1 VKATDEDTRLF
12 GTVEYFLND
21 RFKNNDES
29 HLFSIDTATGDIC
42 VSKDI
47 NREDHPSCYDLLVK
61 AKDGGGLSGQT
72 FVHID
77 IEDINDNHP
86 VFDPSVYV
94 VSVSSHTQP
103 GTELLNVI
111 ATDQDSGAYGQV
123 TYQLIP
129 GELSSL
135 FTVDSS
141 TGIIYLLSA
150 LSHLDVA
157 SVTLEVSARDGGGI
171 VSPINAAV
179 TLNILDTA
187 LAPAIFEK
195 SRYAFSVSE
204 DILEGSIVGKVKAT
218 EPLNSLQPVFYKIV
232 SGDPNGSFS
241 IDHELGLIR
250 TRKQLDHELWP
261 VVILTVQSQLGSS
274 PVYSCT
280 QVNITVMDVNDNTPY
295 FPRECEKITVHQST
309 PPGTA
314 VYIAQA
320 EDGDS
325 GINGALTYRLTGK
338 KQSIFSIDP
347 LSGMVY
353 LNGSLYS
360 ESLVY
365 EHILQIM
372 AEDNGK
378 PRLSSLFNLTVV
390 VDMKENSSTLAF
402 DSFIHYIEIGESF
415 PLDARIHQVQAHM
428 RDPQQAFS
436 IITYSLEASETSA
449 VFGIHRN
456 TGWLFLRRP
465 LDYESKQI
473 YNIKVIAKSHENN
486 PEQNATTSVIITVQD
501 ENDNLPMFT
510 HGAYFFNVE
519 ESSVPQGVIGTISA
533 VDKDRGRN
541 GQLSYF
547 LLSEGSYFRI
557 NSKTGEVINWVHLD
571 REQKPYHELSVLV
584 TDHGAPRRNAT
595 AIVHISITD
604 LNDNEPFFP
613 QSLPGK
619 ELHLKVLES
628 QPEGTFVTNMYAKD
642 PDAGSNGTIA
652 YSVSSEGSLGDF
664 KIEVNSGEIR
674 TAAVLSYR
682 RHQQYR
688 LVVTASDQGFPSLQ
702 THAVLNIQVITVPK
716 VKYLIQ
722 SVKHLFLLENLMPA
736 KGICSLKSLENQ
748 IALKNNVHF
757 KIAAEDEDSHF
768 QIDHSSGE
776 LLLVDELDYEFASHY
791 LLRVIIEDQNEE
803 PPQNS
808 TVFINIEV
816 GDVNDHSPSFPNSFI
831 VIAVDENVSVG
842 TIVHTFSAEDGDG
855 SLVNSWL
862 KYSLSTSSPREN
874 PFSVHPWNGTLTTAL
889 QLDREVRSFFVVTVT
904 ATDQSSVIPDRRQS
918 SMTAKILILDIND
931 NSPSFVSSPV
941 ASILEDV
948 EVGTF
953 VHRFIAKDPDEGTN
967 GEVAYHIISGNEN
980 RTFSLDAATGLLTLS
995 SRLDHEAEKYYSLTV
1010 VASDNGVPS
1019 LSSIQSFTINVFD
1032 VNDVTPSFQQ
1042 QFYEA
1047 SVSEN
1052 RDPGEFII
1060 KVEAVDADS
1069 GVNSLLSFEILPGI
1083 GYKLFNISSET
1094 GEMVTSS
1101 TLDRETQEIFRIKV
1115 LVKDAGTPSLSS
1127 TTIIMCTVLDE
1138 NDNAPRLLLPSATIH
1153 IQEYHEPGVILTAM
1167 AVDQDAGNNGSVQY
1181 MIVGGN
1187 FGKYIAINNT
1197 SGELWATQAFDR
1209 EEVSNFSL
1217 IIECHDF
1224 GRPQKRAQA
1233 KLSIVVLDA
1242 NDNNPTFTKN
1252 VYHTSLIEDA
1262 AIGSVVLDLLA
1273 FDYDEGLNGEI
1284 TYSLIDS
1291 TMGFFTVNR
1300 STGAIVTTQSLDRET
1315 INQYIFRAVA
1325 CDCSM
1330 DGPKRCVT
1338 TQVVVHI
1345 EDINDNSPHFTEN
1358 PINAHIDMETTLNK
1372 TITTVRAIDPD
1383 QGTNG
1388 TVEFHFAEDEP
1399 LFYINRHTGEVQIL
1413 RLMIYETL
1421 SPKVL
1426 KVLAV
1431 DQGKPAR
1438 TATGILVIH
1447 IVGQAQDIEFVYNVY
1462 EAVLPENSSAGTSV
1476 VTVEARDHSLTR
1488 ERVHYSIFSGDKDAV
1503 FSINSGTGEITVKEP
1518 AFLDFEATE
1527 KFNLVILAE
1536 NLRQTAYCTVIVFI
1550 QDVNDNLPQFEQH
1563 DPKSSVS
1570 EGQAYKT
1577 YVLQVFAIDDDSG
1590 LNGEIEYSIID
1601 GNENKEFII
1610 NSTTGILETNA
1621 ILDREIVSVYRL
1633 ELQATDKG
1641 NPRLSS
1647 TSMVTID
1654 VLDIND
1660 NAPTIPPLGTLMVP
1674 EDAPL
1679 GYTVTQLSAND
1690 VDLNPTIFYSL
1701 PENGNPGL
1709 RFALDRYT
1717 GVLTLVKPLDYE
1729 EAAEYRLRVQASDSL
1744 HHTEAEV
1751 TIQVSD
1757 VNDNTPIFTQDSYQV
1772 MLSELAPVHTS
1783 VLTVSATDEDSR
1795 ENGMISYRILA
1806 PLHDFSI
1813 NPINGTVFTEKQ
1825 MSSNRNSKVIQLLI
1839 EAEDHG
1845 TPALSAVVS
1854 VGIQIQDIN
1863 NCAPQFTNEHYSIS
1877 VSEDVSVGTSVLTFS
1892 AVDRDWSPDNT
1903 FIDFFIISGNTQ
1915 NAFVVETNIVQID
1928 STRKT
1933 IGHLV
1938 VMSALDRETT
1948 STFKLAI
1955 IATDRGTPPLNSTA
1969 TVLISVLDANDSPP
1983 VFTSLEYH
1991 AEVRESTPVNRMI
2004 TVISANDCD
2013 AGANADITYSVV
2025 SGNDLG
2031 HFKLDRKN
2039 GSVEVAKALDY
2050 EKVLKYTLTIQATD
2064 GGEDGGNIAFATV
2077 SISILDDNEC
2087 VPVFLFPTL
2096 NCVIRENLPA
2106 LTHMCTAKAQD
2117 FDSGPYGLLTYSFQ
2131 SSCLTENRK
2140 SVDLDLFSIDPM
2152 TGDIHTK
2159 QTLDYE
2165 RQIKYCFIV
2174 QAKDKSDSTAT
2185 VTIHVDVEGVD
2196 EYDPVF
2202 LKNIY
2207 LFHLNETNDIGQ
2219 VIGKLAASDNDDGL
2233 DGVIEYS
2240 LETPSQFFSLNK
2252 TSGELSLTRHLSQKG
2267 SNLWKKES
2275 TMEFRVKAHSPKVDS
2290 RSTSCMVIVNMSTS
2304 LEMHPV
2310 ASVNI
2315 LHISLIISLVI
2326 FLILSLSLAV
2336 LVLRYK
2342 RKYVKNKS
2350 GKKEMSKPKAGRN
2363 DLHLCHSNGKHP
2375 APEASLTEWLCL
2387 VDFRENK
2394 DAVKQS
2400 RHSDSSGHGSAEG
2413 ETAEDDEIKR
2423 INEHSCRK
2431 RSGSALSE
2439 CGSRMPDSGIARES
2453 AQLSF
2458 QSVETDITIAT
2469 GSAES
2474 INNFKEESGGEASD
2488 MHFPFEKE
2496 PGKAHNNLAPKEESL
2511 KSGITGS
2518 YIFVPHDQ
2526 DSRFGSLVSLV
2537 ASDEDLRGSYNWD
2550 YMLSCIKQYDSALV
2564 TSEHGLLN
2572 FTKKDLLYKDSEMD
2586 D

>member
-1 VKATDEDTRLF
+1 M
-12 GTVEYFLND
+12 
-21 RFKNNDES
+21 
-29 HLFSIDTATGDIC
+29 
-42 VSKDI
+42 
-47 NREDHPSCYDLLVK
+47 
-61 AKDGGGLSGQT
+61 
-72 FVHID
+72 
-77 IEDINDNHP
+77 
-86 VFDPSVYV
+86 
-94 VSVSSHTQP
+94 
-103 GTELLNVI
+103 
-111 ATDQDSGAYGQV
+111 
-123 TYQLIP
+123 
-129 GELSSL
+129 
-135 FTVDSS
+135 
-141 TGIIYLLSA
+141 
-150 LSHLDVA
+150 
-157 SVTLEVSARDGGGI
+157 
-171 VSPINAAV
+171 
-179 TLNILDTA
+179 
-187 LAPAIFEK
+187 
-195 SRYAFSVSE
+195 
-204 DILEGSIVGKVKAT
+204 GSNQRC
-218 EPLNSLQPVFYKIV
+218 L
-232 SGDPNGSFS
+232 
-241 IDHELGLIR
+241 
-250 TRKQLDHELWP
+250 
-261 VVILTVQSQLGSS
+261 
-274 PVYSCT
+274 
-280 QVNITVMDVNDNTPY
+280 
-295 FPRECEKITVHQST
+295 
-309 PPGTA
+309 
-314 VYIAQA
+314 
-320 EDGDS
+320 
-325 GINGALTYRLTGK
+325 
-338 KQSIFSIDP
+338 SIF
-347 LSGMVY
+347 
-353 LNGSLYS
+353 
-360 ESLVY
+360 
-365 EHILQIM
+365 
-372 AEDNGK
+372 
-378 PRLSSLFNLTVV
+378 
-390 VDMKENSSTLAF
+390 
-402 DSFIHYIEIGESF
+402 
-415 PLDARIHQVQAHM
+415 
-428 RDPQQAFS
+428 
-436 IITYSLEASETSA
+436 
-449 VFGIHRN
+449 
-456 TGWLFLRRP
+456 
-465 LDYESKQI
+465 
-473 YNIKVIAKSHENN
+473 
-486 PEQNATTSVIITVQD
+486 
-501 ENDNLPMFT
+501 
-510 HGAYFFNVE
+510 
-519 ESSVPQGVIGTISA
+519 
-533 VDKDRGRN
+533 
-541 GQLSYF
+541 
-547 LLSEGSYFRI
+547 
-557 NSKTGEVINWVHLD
+557 
-571 REQKPYHELSVLV
+571 
-584 TDHGAPRRNAT
+584 
-595 AIVHISITD
+595 
-604 LNDNEPFFP
+604 
-613 QSLPGK
+613 
-619 ELHLKVLES
+619 
-628 QPEGTFVTNMYAKD
+628 
-642 PDAGSNGTIA
+642 
-652 YSVSSEGSLGDF
+652 
-664 KIEVNSGEIR
+664 
-674 TAAVLSYR
+674 
-682 RHQQYR
+682 
-688 LVVTASDQGFPSLQ
+688 
-702 THAVLNIQVITVPK
+702 QVITVPK

-1181 MIVGGN
+1181 MIETEQSGQQLQPAIVDLPKVGAELEGELPAEQELPLLNSMAPRHPARKRKGTTVPSSPSTTSDNDDRGMEWPPVESGRRKERQGKNKIPESLRIMQENDIEEEDDDEQVIVQAGTEKYDITIQPALRDVAQAAPTARIFIRPEQRPAPSHSSVEVCTEESEQEENIVICSMCHVSVRRGKPGSHYGTGRQTTHVKKNHAILWEEHLKKAAECGGGGEDEQSQETLSTTGQMMVKDEEEESDILMQSRPAPSSASKSPASATSQWHRKAQHGVSEIPATYDANPQSDKCPGGPAGEQIVEAGYPGIRVSKDMKREEGQRARGARAEEDEEEKDAGTEEESATDYQLLVFGLYILQHLTPQLDHYLLPGGN

-1601 GNENKEFII
+1601 
-1610 NSTTGILETNA
+1610 
-1621 ILDREIVSVYRL
+1621 
-1633 ELQATDKG
+1633 
-1641 NPRLSS
+1641 
-1647 TSMVTID
+1647 
-1654 VLDIND
+1654 
-1660 NAPTIPPLGTLMVP
+1660 
-1674 EDAPL
+1674 DAPL

-2550 YMLSCIKQYDSALV
+2550 YMLSWEPRFQPLSSVFHDIAKLNDDASQTQSLPFEKQSFIFPPPLITSVAQPGVKAVPPRMPTVNTGPTFFKYPCSPFIHNAGYTTTAMTPNFAPSLSLLTVQTPTASPVSSDSGLMGTCLIKLSR
-2564 TSEHGLLN
+2564 E
-2572 FTKKDLLYKDSEMD
+2572 
-2586 D
+2586 